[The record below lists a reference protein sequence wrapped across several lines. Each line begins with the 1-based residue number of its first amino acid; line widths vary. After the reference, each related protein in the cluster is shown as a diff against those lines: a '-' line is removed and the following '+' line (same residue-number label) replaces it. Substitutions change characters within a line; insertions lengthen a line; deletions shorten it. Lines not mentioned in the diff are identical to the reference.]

1 MDTVLR
7 SEHTS
12 FDSLSWLQAG
22 LPERLAELENHLNPA
37 PLLPLAHPLLSQKG
51 INVLLKRTD
60 LIHPIISGNKWYK
73 LKFNLAQ
80 ALQGNAIG
88 VLSFGGAWSNH
99 IHALAKACR
108 LLDLPLTAVIRG
120 EPELLNKSQML
131 QDAVNWGMQCHF
143 VSRAEYRKR
152 DEPDWLNT
160 LREQY
165 KGYYLVPEGG
175 SSDLALPGVMTL
187 GQQIEQDCC
196 QRGLKPDQLWCAMGT
211 GGTVAGLLAA
221 RTMPYQVTGMPVLKG
236 GGFLYDDVVEK
247 LAPAIKNGQVPEHCS
262 DALQLLTDGHG
273 GGYGRVKPELISW
286 LNQFEQETGVQADP
300 VYTGKLFYR
309 FFQAVDR
316 GELSSGKTV
325 ILLHSGGLQGRRGY
339 GLEWS
344 LKE

>member
-1 MDTVLR
+1 MR
-7 SEHTS
+7 SENIS
-12 FDSLSWLQAG
+12 VDPISWLKAG
-22 LPERLAELENHLNPA
+22 LPERLAELEDHISPA
-37 PLLPLAHPLLSQKG
+37 PLLPLIHPLLEQKG

-60 LIHPIISGNKWYK
+60 LIHPVISGNKWYK

-80 ALQGNAIG
+80 ALQNNADG

-120 EPELLNKSQML
+120 EPELLSHSRML
-131 QDAVNWGMQCHF
+131 QDAVSWGMQCHF
-143 VSRAEYRKR
+143 VSRVEYRKR
-152 DEPDWLNT
+152 GEPDWLNT
-160 LREQY
+160 LSEQY

-175 SSDLALPGVMTL
+175 SSDLALPGVMAL
-187 GQQIEQDCC
+187 GREIEQDCR
-196 QRGLKPDQLWCAMGT
+196 QGGLKPDQLWCAMGT

-221 RTMPYQVTGMPVLKG
+221 RTMPYRVTGVPVLKG
-236 GGFLYDDVVEK
+236 GSFLYDDVVEK
-247 LAPAIKNGQVPEHCS
+247 LEPAIRNGLVPEHCS
-262 DALQLLTDGHG
+262 AALQLLTDGHG

-286 LNQFEQETGVQADP
+286 LSQFELETGVQLDP

-316 GELSSGKTV
+316 GECSSGDTV

-339 GLEWS
+339 GLEWI
-344 LKE
+344 L